1 MTKHELLTTS
11 ETLEAH
17 IAKASLATRIA
28 MQPQLQTILNRLEAD
43 GIVVPGRLKRLNATL
58 IDEAIEARFDN
69 MPI

>member
-1 MTKHELLTTS
+1 MTKHELLATS

-17 IAKASLATRIA
+17 ISRASLATRIA

-43 GIVVPGRLKRLNATL
+43 GIAVPGRLKRLNAAL

>member
-1 MTKHELLTTS
+1 MTKHELLATS

-17 IAKASLATRIA
+17 IAKAATTRIA

>member
-1 MTKHELLTTS
+1 M
-11 ETLEAH
+11 AVG
-17 IAKASLATRIA
+17 IATRIA